1 MAHSENTAI
10 LGFTIRH
17 VNCELVIGQGERCRQ
32 CVKYRQTLLVLC
44 HRKEQHANS
53 GLARADPSS
62 HANYRYL
69 NTPEKVERLRQLHHQ
84 SRIALR
90 KVAHL
95 KAKLSQVISQQA
107 VVDEVVASDLS
118 SIVAEENGQ
127 VEAMYPKGS
136 FQRLFWEQQREAATK
151 KDSRG
156 RRWHPLMIRFCLYL
170 RHQSN
175 KAYETLRQSG
185 VISLLSQRTLR
196 DYSHAITAKPG
207 FSDAVDQQ
215 LMLAAKVA
223 TCREW
228 EKLLVILIDEMYIK
242 EDLVYDKHHG
252 TLIGFVNLGD
262 INDHLLAFERSLEQE
277 TNTNPPLAKTV
288 VTFMVRGLFSP
299 LRYV

>member
-1 MAHSENTAI
+1 
-10 LGFTIRH
+10 
-17 VNCELVIGQGERCRQ
+17 
-32 CVKYRQTLLVLC
+32 
-44 HRKEQHANS
+44 
-53 GLARADPSS
+53 
-62 HANYRYL
+62 
-69 NTPEKVERLRQLHHQ
+69 
-84 SRIALR
+84 
-90 KVAHL
+90 
-95 KAKLSQVISQQA
+95 
-107 VVDEVVASDLS
+107 
-118 SIVAEENGQ
+118 
-127 VEAMYPKGS
+127 
-136 FQRLFWEQQREAATK
+136 
-151 KDSRG
+151 
-156 RRWHPLMIRFCLYL
+156 MIRFCLYL

-185 VISLLSQRTLR
+185 VISLPSQRTLR